1 MAAPT
6 GARKLRILLTNDD
19 GPPSGPGG
27 HSPFIYPFARQLAAQ
42 LDADVRVVVPASQR
56 SWVGKAYHIAEK
68 TTGVYYYPAGEDG
81 TEGESHELPRERRDG
96 EMEWILLKGTPATCA
111 SIALH
116 NLFAPD
122 SFDLVISGPNFGRNT
137 STAFALSSGTLGA
150 AMAASLSGA
159 KAIALSWA
167 LMDGYKPPPKEFV
180 DAASKAS
187 CDVVKRLTELGWGS
201 GDEQVD
207 VYSVNVPLLPEIVS
221 APEVR
226 WTSMARTNYG
236 RLFKSTPHPDS
247 AASQNKGGPAAVA
260 EPQDAAAAA
269 SSSSAAEAGDAQ
281 GSELLGVK
289 DEHKSEKLHF
299 VFAPDISA
307 LVSPKMEDLVE
318 GTDKHAIHT
327 GAISVT
333 PIRSAFMEAA
343 PPTGIPV
350 EGLRWKI

>member
-1 MAAPT
+1 
-6 GARKLRILLTNDD
+6 
-19 GPPSGPGG
+19 
-27 HSPFIYPFARQLAAQ
+27 
-42 LDADVRVVVPASQR
+42 
-56 SWVGKAYHIAEK
+56 
-68 TTGVYYYPAGEDG
+68 
-81 TEGESHELPRERRDG
+81 
-96 EMEWILLKGTPATCA
+96 
-111 SIALH
+111 
-116 NLFAPD
+116 
-122 SFDLVISGPNFGRNT
+122 
-137 STAFALSSGTLGA
+137 
-150 AMAASLSGA
+150 MAASLSGA
-159 KAIALSWA
+159 KAIALSWG

-180 DAASKAS
+180 DAASKVS
-187 CDVVKRLTELGWGS
+187 CDVVKRLYELGWGS
-201 GDEQVD
+201 GEEQVD
-207 VYSVNVPLLPEIVS
+207 VYSINVPVRRPRALRQRPTLALTFLFRCPRLTLPRAQLLPEIVS

-260 EPQDAAAAA
+260 EPQSAAA
-269 SSSSAAEAGDAQ
+269 SASPSSAADGGNAQ

-299 VFAPDISA
+299 VFAPDIGA
-307 LVSPKMEDLVE
+307 LVNPKMEDLVRFAPDPPLLPHACTADMGCCWRLLQVE